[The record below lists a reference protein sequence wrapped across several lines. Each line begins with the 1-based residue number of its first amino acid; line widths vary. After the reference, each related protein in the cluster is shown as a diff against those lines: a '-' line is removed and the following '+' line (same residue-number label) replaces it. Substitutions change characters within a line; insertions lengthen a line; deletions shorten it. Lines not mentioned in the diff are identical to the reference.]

1 MSTASRIA
9 PCGIV
14 LALAL
19 AGCSTPSKNADS
31 AASKYLAKAVATS
44 ISRGSVHVVDVTTN
58 GGLVTTMTADLS
70 ESDSTETIKNSSGT
84 GETDLMITGGAAYVR
99 ASPAA
104 LQNILALTPAV
115 AQQSAGVWIKVLKD
129 DGPYATIAQAL
140 TLSAEISPYVPT
152 PSSAVIGKERSI
164 KGVHGNVVPVSGAYN
179 ATGQA
184 TTINAN
190 VVVFV
195 AGGSK
200 LIQGG
205 STVAKTG
212 KTVER
217 KYAVFTKWGEPVT
230 LAAPSPT
237 LTYRDLYNQ

>member
-1 MSTASRIA
+1 M
-9 PCGIV
+9 
-14 LALAL
+14 
-19 AGCSTPSKNADS
+19 
-31 AASKYLAKAVATS
+31 
-44 ISRGSVHVVDVTTN
+44 
-58 GGLVTTMTADLS
+58 
-70 ESDSTETIKNSSGT
+70 
-84 GETDLMITGGAAYVR
+84 
-99 ASPAA
+99 
-104 LQNILALTPAV
+104 

-140 TLSAEISPYVPT
+140 TISAEITPYVPT

-164 KGVHGNVVPVSGAYN
+164 KGVHGNVVPVSGPYN
-179 ATGQA
+179 STGQA
-184 TTINAN
+184 TTIDAN

-195 AGGSK
+195 AAGSN
-200 LIQGG
+200 LIRGG

-237 LTYRDLYNQ
+237 LTFRDLYNQ